1 MMKGTEANP
10 PETVFYNGGK
20 IRMSF
25 SKKSYRCFA
34 SLACPSPADK
44 SFYWSD
50 DGQAAAW
57 SKALDRIDNTR
68 LTQ

>member
-1 MMKGTEANP
+1 MNGTEANP

-34 SLACPSPADK
+34 ALSCKNPIDK

-50 DGQAAAW
+50 GGKDAAW
-57 SKALDRIDNTR
+57 SKALDHIDNTR
-68 LTQ
+68 LLE

>member
-1 MMKGTEANP
+1 MNGTDANP

-34 SLACPSPADK
+34 TLARANPIDK
-44 SFYWSD
+44 SFYWC
-50 DGQAAAW
+50 DGGAAAAW
-57 SKALDRIDNTR
+57 SKALDHIDNTR
-68 LTQ
+68 LSE